1 MKRPSIFVN
10 RKKPCA
16 YVSLMVAGMPA
27 LPALQFMPGHTTRER
42 ASNWLSDNWMHHP
55 RLQRFL
61 ISITG
66 DDGYFKIS
74 TVSSPAAQEAM
85 YGVIDFCERNHS
97 VLEHMRSILAPK
109 TLAGTPAPVVSKM
122 FNNMSYAERQE
133 ALKNGGIKAPDTPS
147 AT

>member
-1 MKRPSIFVN
+1 MKRSSIFVN

-16 YVSLMVAGMPA
+16 YISLMVAGMPA
-27 LPALQFMPGHTTRER
+27 LPALQFMSGCTTRER
-42 ASNWLSDNWMHHP
+42 ASNWLHDNWMHHP

-66 DDGYFKIS
+66 NDGFFKIS
-74 TVSSPAAQEAM
+74 SVSSVSAQEAM

-97 VLEHMRSILAPK
+97 VLEHMRAILAPK

-122 FNNMSYAERQE
+122 FDNMSYAERQE
-133 ALKNGGIKAPDTPS
+133 ALKNGGIKATDNPS
-147 AT
+147 AI